1 MEEERYKGDE
11 FVDIDKEDTSS
22 NEIITQPFS
31 PNDIELVNPPMNL
44 GDLIDRIDYGWID
57 FNTEYQRQENLW
69 SLGKQSRLIESA
81 LLGLRLPAF
90 YFEEVSRKCWKVID
104 GLQRCCAIR
113 NYCVDL
119 RESVK
124 DQNIKR
130 KRAKLLHLSFS
141 KNKPGDVKEILS
153 VLDTFD
159 PLSEFYKELD
169 LIKLLVKV
177 IKFLDRL
184 MVSMD
189 KEVTIENQKHLDKIR
204 SMSSSL
210 RDMIECKVKDKAQ
223 KEELLTSIN
232 DNEFKIIDLLNNR

>member
-90 YFEEVSRKCWKVID
+90 YFEEVSKKCWKIID

-113 NYCVDL
+113 NY
-119 RESVK
+119 SVE
-124 DQNIKR
+124 QNFR
-130 KRAKLLHLSFS
+130 LC
-141 KNKPGDVKEILS
+141 
-153 VLDTFD
+153 
-159 PLSEFYKELD
+159 EL
-169 LIKLLVKV
+169 
-177 IKFLDRL
+177 
-184 MVSMD
+184 
-189 KEVTIENQKHLDKIR
+189 
-204 SMSSSL
+204 
-210 RDMIECKVKDKAQ
+210 
-223 KEELLTSIN
+223 
-232 DNEFKIIDLLNNR
+232 